1 VIILNIKKI
10 REDFPILKRKI
21 KGKPLI
27 YLDNAATTQKPIQVI
42 NAIKEYY
49 EKYNANIHRAIHTLG
64 EEATEKYEEA
74 REKIRRFINAK
85 STKEII
91 FVRNAT
97 EAINLVMYS
106 WALNNLKRNDEIIS
120 TIMEH
125 HSNIV
130 PWQFLRDRIGIKLNF
145 LDIDDQGFLRL
156 DHLNKIISKKTK
168 LIAITHASNVLG
180 TINPIK
186 EIVRIAH
193 ENGSLVLVDGAQ
205 SVPHMKVDVKELDCD
220 FLVFSGHKMLGP
232 MGIGVLYC
240 KEEILESIQP
250 FLYGGDMIKCV
261 SLEKSEWND
270 LPLRF
275 EAGTSNVE
283 GAIGLGAAIDYLNKI
298 GLENVRE
305 HDANLTKY
313 ALEKLSNI
321 SDVEIYGPKNANKK
335 TGLIAFNFNNVH
347 PHDVS
352 HILDDEGIEI
362 RSGHH
367 CAMPLHKRLGI
378 ESSARISFYIYNTK
392 EEIDKFIEALKNI
405 KKILKI

>member
-1 VIILNIKKI
+1 MIILNIKKI

-64 EEATEKYEEA
+64 EEATEKYEEV